1 MKNYIDYEYYTKF
14 TKSKVSLITFNELV
28 EIASRI
34 IDFKTMNRAANFD
47 SFSDEIKKRIQKAT
61 ASQVK
66 KLVKDGGT
74 NAIDKTNL
82 ASESMGNYSYS
93 KASKSEQ
100 KVETINGIEVSP
112 MVDIYLL
119 PTGLLNRSVRGI
131 N

>member
-1 MKNYIDYEYYTKF
+1 MNYIDYEYYIEF
-14 TKSKVSLITFNELV
+14 TKSRISMVEFEELV

-34 IDFKTMNRAANFD
+34 IDTKTMERATQFD
-47 SFSDEIKKRIQKAT
+47 SFPDFVKDRIQKAT

-66 KLVKDGGT
+66 KLVKDGGSK
-74 NAIDKTNL
+74 AIDKTNL
-82 ASESMGNYSYS
+82 VSESIGGYNYT

-119 PTGLLNRSVRGI
+119 PTGLLNRSIRGRGL
-131 N
+131 

>member
-1 MKNYIDYEYYTKF
+1 MNYIDYEYYTSF
-14 TKSKVSLITFNELV
+14 TKSRISMVEFEELV

-34 IDFKTMNRAANFD
+34 IDTKTMERATHFD
-47 SFSDEIKKRIQKAT
+47 SYCDFIKDRIQKAT

-66 KLVKDGGT
+66 KLVKDGGSK
-74 NAIDKTNL
+74 AIDKTNL
-82 ASESMGNYSYS
+82 VSESIGGYNYT

-119 PTGLLNRSVRGI
+119 PTGLLNRSIRGI

>member
-1 MKNYIDYEYYTKF
+1 MNYIDYDYYINF
-14 TKSKVSLITFNELV
+14 TKSKIALPVFTELV

-34 IDFKTMNRAANFD
+34 IDYKTMNKAMNFENY
-47 SFSDEIKKRIQKAT
+47 SDFIQDRIKKAT

-74 NAIDKTNL
+74 NAVDKTNVV
-82 ASESMGNYSYS
+82 SESIGNYNYT

-112 MVDIYLL
+112 MVDFYLF
-119 PTGLLNRSVRGI
+119 PTGLLNRSLR
-131 N
+131 

>member
-1 MKNYIDYEYYTKF
+1 MNYIDYEYYINF
-14 TKSKVSLITFNELV
+14 TKSRISIVEFEELV

-34 IDFKTMNRAANFD
+34 IDTKTMERATKFD
-47 SFSDEIKKRIQKAT
+47 SYCDFIKDRIQKAT

-66 KLVKDGGT
+66 KLVKDGGSK
-74 NAIDKTNL
+74 AIDKTNL
-82 ASESMGNYSYS
+82 VSESIGGYNYT

-119 PTGLLNRSVRGI
+119 PTGLLNRSIRGV

>member
-1 MKNYIDYEYYTKF
+1 MNYIDYEYYISF
-14 TKSKVSLITFNELV
+14 TKSRISMVEFEELV

-34 IDFKTMNRAANFD
+34 IDTKTMERAAKFD
-47 SFSDEIKKRIQKAT
+47 SYCDFVKDRIQKAT

-66 KLVKDGGT
+66 KLVKDGGSK
-74 NAIDKTNL
+74 AIDKTNL
-82 ASESMGNYSYS
+82 VSESIGGYNYT

-119 PTGLLNRSVRGI
+119 PTGLLNRSIRGI

>member
-1 MKNYIDYEYYTKF
+1 MNYIDYEYYINF
-14 TKSKVSLITFNELV
+14 TKSRISMVEFEELV

-34 IDFKTMNRAANFD
+34 IDTKTMERAAKFD
-47 SFSDEIKKRIQKAT
+47 SYCDFIKDRIQKAT

-66 KLVKDGGT
+66 KLVKDGGSK
-74 NAIDKTNL
+74 AIDKTNL
-82 ASESMGNYSYS
+82 VSESIGGYNYT

-119 PTGLLNRSVRGI
+119 PTGLLNRSIRGI

>member
-1 MKNYIDYEYYTKF
+1 MNYIDYEYNINF
-14 TKSKVSLITFNELV
+14 TKSRISMVEFEELV

-34 IDFKTMNRAANFD
+34 IDTKTMERATKFD
-47 SFSDEIKKRIQKAT
+47 SYCDFIKDRIQKAT

-66 KLVKDGGT
+66 KLVKDGGSK
-74 NAIDKTNL
+74 AIDKTNL
-82 ASESMGNYSYS
+82 VSESIGGYNYT

-119 PTGLLNRSVRGI
+119 PTGLLNRSIRGI

>member
-1 MKNYIDYEYYTKF
+1 MNYIDYEYYINF
-14 TKSKVSLITFNELV
+14 TKSRISMVEFEELV

-34 IDFKTMNRAANFD
+34 IDTKTMERATHFD
-47 SFSDEIKKRIQKAT
+47 SYCDFIKDRIQKAT

-66 KLVKDGGT
+66 KLVKDGGSK
-74 NAIDKTNL
+74 AIDKTNL
-82 ASESMGNYSYS
+82 VSESIGGYNYT

-119 PTGLLNRSVRGI
+119 PTGLLNRSVRGVG
-131 N
+131 

>member
-1 MKNYIDYEYYTKF
+1 MNYIDYEYYIKF
-14 TKSKVSLITFNELV
+14 TKSRISMVEFEELV

-34 IDFKTMNRAANFD
+34 IDTKTMERATQFD
-47 SFSDEIKKRIQKAT
+47 SFPDFVKDRIQKAT

-66 KLVKDGGT
+66 KLVKDGGSK
-74 NAIDKTNL
+74 AIDKTNL
-82 ASESMGNYSYS
+82 VSESIGGYNYT

-119 PTGLLNRSVRGI
+119 PTGLLNRSIRGRGL
-131 N
+131 

>member
-1 MKNYIDYEYYTKF
+1 MNYIDYEYYIEF
-14 TKSKVSLITFNELV
+14 TKSRISMVEFEELV

-34 IDFKTMNRAANFD
+34 IDTKTMERATHFD
-47 SFSDEIKKRIQKAT
+47 SFPDFVKDRIQKAT

-66 KLVKDGGT
+66 KLVKDGGSK
-74 NAIDKTNL
+74 AIDKTNL
-82 ASESMGNYSYS
+82 VSESIGGYNYT

-119 PTGLLNRSVRGI
+119 PTGLLNRSIKGRGL
-131 N
+131 

>member
-1 MKNYIDYEYYTKF
+1 MNYIDYEYYINF
-14 TKSKVSLITFNELV
+14 TKSRISMVEFEELV

-34 IDFKTMNRAANFD
+34 IDTKTMERATKFD
-47 SFSDEIKKRIQKAT
+47 SYCDFIKDRIQKAT

-66 KLVKDGGT
+66 KLVKDGGSK
-74 NAIDKTNL
+74 AIDKTNL
-82 ASESMGNYSYS
+82 VSESIGGYNYT

-119 PTGLLNRSVRGI
+119 PTGLLNRSIRGI